1 MTIKATFSLE
11 GDPTAFYD
19 TDLHPSDIIPSGAVT
34 ITESEWVDFLIHQG
48 ERRWVDGRVVQY
60 SPPPATPLI
69 PDQVTRT
76 QALLALLALP
86 TPVTEAMILT
96 AIDQIPDLIERERA
110 RILLMHPAWKRAD
123 PFIAQIGAAFALDGA
138 AIDTLFR
145 QAATL

>member
-19 TDLHPSDIIPSGAVT
+19 TDLHPAGTIPSGAVT
-34 ITESEWVDFLIHQG
+34 ITESEWVDFLTHQG
-48 ERRWVDGRVVQY
+48 ERRWIGGQVVQY
-60 SPPPATPLI
+60 FAPPATPSI
-69 PDQVTRT
+69 PEQVTRT
-76 QALLALLALP
+76 QGLLALLALP

-123 PFIAQIGAAFALDGA
+123 PFIAQIGAAFGLDRP
-138 AIDTLFR
+138 AIDTLFQ
-145 QAATL
+145 QAALI